1 MLIRQENE
9 GRASVA
15 TRITLQSVPRG
26 ADMKIISFYF
36 VCLLASM
43 NLVAQPKAGKKAAGA
58 TPQFKAIWEPVPYP
72 KDINLFGIA
81 CVGAESCYAVGEKG
95 TVIFTSDGGKTWTPQ
110 LGGDPE

>member
-9 GRASVA
+9 EGLRCNEDYVTIRS
-15 TRITLQSVPRG
+15 TRSG
-26 ADMKIISFYF
+26 HEDYSFYF

-43 NLVAQPKAGKKAAGA
+43 NLVAQPKAGKKAGGE

-95 TVIFTSDGGKTWTPQ
+95 TVIFKRRREDVDGTVG
-110 LGGDPE
+110 